1 MTQLEREWGSVLKV
15 ASSRDEAWV
24 LTGGSDPRVCRLSF
38 TRYMSR
44 YSVPFETVRA
54 EVKGLYDKTK
64 KVKQFLD
71 RSLGGDANEISFPEI
86 HAFEISGSNPLKIEV
101 SMTETV
107 IYVKS
112 VDNMP
117 KGLWGYLED
126 VLKKFGFDVTVD

>member
-1 MTQLEREWGSVLKV
+1 MNQLEREWGPLVKAS
-15 ASSRDEAWV
+15 SSRDEVWI
-24 LTGGSDPRVCRLSF
+24 LTARDPEVCRLSF
-38 TRYMSR
+38 TRYLSR
-44 YSVPFETVRA
+44 KYVPFETVRA

-71 RSLGGDANEISFPEI
+71 RSLGGNANEISFPQI
-86 HAFEISGSNPLKIEV
+86 HAFEIEGTDPLKIGV

-126 VLKKFGFDVTVD
+126 VLKKFGFDVKVD